1 MNTNTLPYIPAIIC
15 EAPTE
20 ASETYNIN
28 GQDFPIVGYYK
39 VNGQTVPLV
48 DIPPMS
54 DYKWQL
60 DCLNDRIKNREI
72 YETLL
77 HEDVDAEIEKLKKW
91 LAEHRPTE

>member
-1 MNTNTLPYIPAIIC
+1 MNTNTLPCIPDIFC

-20 ASETYNIN
+20 ASETYNIC
-28 GQDFPIVGYYK
+28 GQGFPIIGYNI

-48 DIPPMS
+48 DIPMMS
-54 DYKWQL
+54 EYKWQL

-91 LAEHRPTE
+91 LAENQE

>member
-1 MNTNTLPYIPAIIC
+1 MNTNTLPCIPAIIC

-28 GQDFPIVGYYK
+28 GQDFPISGYQNIK
-39 VNGQTVPLV
+39 GQTFPLV
-48 DIPPMS
+48 DIPMMS

-60 DCLNDRIKNREI
+60 DCLISRIEHREI

-77 HEDVDAEIEKLKKW
+77 HEDVDATINKLKKW
-91 LAEHRPTE
+91 LEENQE

>member
-1 MNTNTLPYIPAIIC
+1 MNTNTLPCIPAIFC

-48 DIPPMS
+48 DIPSMS

-60 DCLNDRIKNREI
+60 DCLISRIEHREI

-91 LAEHRPTE
+91 LAEHKPS

>member
-1 MNTNTLPYIPAIIC
+1 MNTNTLPCIPAIIC

-48 DIPPMS
+48 DIPSMS

-91 LAEHRPTE
+91 LAEHKPS

>member
-1 MNTNTLPYIPAIIC
+1 MNTNTLPCIPAIIC

-20 ASETYNIN
+20 ASGNFNIC

-48 DIPPMS
+48 DIPSMS

-60 DCLNDRIKNREI
+60 DCLNDRITNREI

-91 LAEHRPTE
+91 LAEHKPS

>member
-20 ASETYNIN
+20 ASENYNICGQDYPISGYQNIN
-28 GQDFPIVGYYK
+28 GQA
-39 VNGQTVPLV
+39 VPLV
-48 DIPPMS
+48 DIPMMS

-60 DCLNDRIKNREI
+60 DCLISRIEHREI

-77 HEDVDAEIEKLKKW
+77 HEDVDATINKLKKW
-91 LAEHRPTE
+91 LKENQE